1 MMKKD
6 DLEMPDTLENDV
18 TIVVVEDNL
27 PVDKDIV
34 TTKPGSVDEVIDLH
48 DIVAIHRYHTMC
60 YKVLPLLCTWPGSA
74 GGCHSLLAGGRS
86 PPAWAELP
94 D

>member
-27 PVDKDIV
+27 PVDKHIV

-48 DIVAIHRYHTMC
+48 DKVAIHR
-60 YKVLPLLCTWPGSA
+60 
-74 GGCHSLLAGGRS
+74 
-86 PPAWAELP
+86 
-94 D
+94 